1 MKKLSIM
8 VLTATAVS
16 ASMFSAQA
24 ASIFDG
30 QNGNGGNNHPGF
42 ELNLNSYVH
51 NNYLAKT
58 NVPGPGHSAVGQD
71 NYVYSTQGSSS
82 AYGNQND
89 VDGKGA
95 NAFGNNNTAN
105 GDLAQAFGHTN
116 RVFGNQSVGY
126 GVNNTIGTYVK
137 VTTKRTVTP
146 DYITEEISWQDM
158 KGNSLGEPTVRTV
171 PRDPDCDERFQPTIL
186 SAADIIDECPPE
198 GERTV
203 ERRIMDKPA
212 NNASAFGSGNNV
224 FAHQGTAIGHNNK
237 VTGENGVALGTG
249 NQASGL
255 NSVAIGNGA
264 TATAENSMA
273 FGANAK
279 ATHQGSVALGANSQ
293 TSEVVQTQ
301 SHTHM
306 GIYYGRFAGNNPT
319 STVSVGAPNQ
329 ERTITNVAAG
339 RISETSTDA
348 VNGSQLFT
356 VTDAMGRMANS
367 TAQVLGGNARVHPD
381 GSLSMSNIGDTGEN
395 TVHDAIKSVHNQL
408 QKGLT
413 FAGDQ
418 GTSSETKL
426 GSTFNIKGDGQNIT
440 TEANGNQLTVRMS
453 STPTFNS
460 VTSQQYNVGDKTYIN
475 SQGLNAN
482 NQKIRNVAP
491 GEISQ
496 NSTDAINGSQLY
508 DTNQHIQNLSNTTN
522 QSISKLRN
530 DVKKV
535 GAGAAALAALHPL
548 DFNPDDKWNFAVG
561 YGNYQSANAV
571 ALGAFYRPNEDTL
584 INVAGS
590 LGNGKNMINTGISFK
605 FGQTNNVSASKI
617 ALAKEV
623 EALKELVLAQQ
634 QDLATLRGT
643 IHNGTN
649 IDMNLNVNFPDVP
662 ENHWAYEYVKS
673 LADRGLLE
681 GYPDGEFK
689 GDRPMTRYE
698 FATIIYRALQN
709 GAPMDADLNK
719 AVIEF
724 NPELAR
730 VEVLDRIRIDRISGN
745 DKDRYKVDRIRIN
758 NEDTA
763 TRDIYGEQLI

>member
-16 ASMFSAQA
+16 ASVFSAQA
-24 ASIFDG
+24 AGVFDG
-30 QNGNGGNNHPGF
+30 ENENGGNNRS
-42 ELNLNSYVH
+42 SYSLDIGRFPH
-51 NNYLAKT
+51 KNYLAET
-58 NVPGPGHSAVGQD
+58 NVPGPGHTVVGQD
-71 NYVYSTQGSSS
+71 NRIYSTQGSSS
-82 AYGNQND
+82 AVGNQNE
-89 VDGKGA
+89 VDGKDA
-95 NAFGNNNTAN
+95 NAFGDGNTAL
-105 GDLAQAFGHTN
+105 GEQTQAFGDNN
-116 RVFGNQSVGY
+116 RVVGNQSVGF
-126 GVNNTIGTYVK
+126 GVNNTVGTYVK
-137 VTTKRTVTP
+137 ATTKRTVTP

-158 KGNSLGEPTVRTV
+158 NGNSLGEPTIRTV
-171 PRDPDCDERFQPTIL
+171 PRDPDCDQYFRSSPAQNQM
-186 SAADIIDECPPE
+186 DDDCPPI
-198 GERTV
+198 GEKIT

-224 FAHQGTAIGHNNK
+224 FAHQGTAIGHNNT

-255 NSVAIGNGA
+255 NSVAVGNGA
-264 TATAENSMA
+264 TASAENSMA
-273 FGANAK
+273 FGANAR

-293 TSEVVQTQ
+293 TSDVVKTQ
-301 SHTHM
+301 SHTHL
-306 GIYYGRFAGNNPT
+306 GIYYGRFAGSNPT
-319 STVSVGAPNQ
+319 STVSVGAPDN

-367 TAQVLGGNARVHPD
+367 TAQVLGGNAQVHPD

-395 TVHDAIKSVHNQL
+395 TVHDAIKSVHSQL

-634 QDLATLRGT
+634 QDLATLRGA

-649 IDMNLNVNFPDVP
+649 MDMNLNVNFPDVP

-709 GAPMDADLNK
+709 GAPMDAALNK